1 MGDFTLIVLERLN
14 LKSKGHHTLSATSNL
29 LTPSL
34 HIPLL
39 SSPPSSPPFVGVDPV
54 GGGAHALYQPERVID
69 IFLQYTVASNTNII
83 IIVLISEVVQGENK
97 VRTWSSVLIG
107 QVS

>member
-1 MGDFTLIVLERLN
+1 M
-14 LKSKGHHTLSATSNL
+14 SATSNL

-54 GGGAHALYQPERVID
+54 GAVAHALYQPERVID

-83 IIVLISEVVQGENK
+83 IVLISEVVQGENK
-97 VRTWSSVLIG
+97 VRTRSSVLIG